1 MPSSAGYVDPK
12 DSLERCIHISE
23 VQRGYQEARQQ
34 IFIEYDN
41 ESASLCALSEEPE
54 QEAKAGETARVEAAK
69 ARSEAIVRREHGSS
83 ESMRTKFDNSFFYG
97 PKSGITR
104 EQRLKRYIRLKG
116 ANEFTRELE
125 RHATPKWLQTIYTL
139 RA

>member
-69 ARSEAIVRREHGSS
+69 ARSEAIVRREHAYQHGSS

-97 PKSGITR
+97 PKSGTT
-104 EQRLKRYIRLKG
+104 
-116 ANEFTRELE
+116 NV
-125 RHATPKWLQTIYTL
+125 
-139 RA
+139 